1 MKATVSDL
9 HLFLTRRPDNTR
21 VTLPGIPEKVPETD
35 SVKQEWYK
43 DIGRAHIWRSVKKQ
57 TSSDIQ

>member
-43 DIGRAHIWRSVKKQ
+43 DIGRAHI
-57 TSSDIQ
+57 